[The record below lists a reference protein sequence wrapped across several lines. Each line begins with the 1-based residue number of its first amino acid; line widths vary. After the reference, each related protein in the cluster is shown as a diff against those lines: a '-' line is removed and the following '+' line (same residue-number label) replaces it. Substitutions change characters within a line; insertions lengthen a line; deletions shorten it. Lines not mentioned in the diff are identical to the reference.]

1 MLKSKWSFLDR
12 NKIEA
17 AAKEEEQRIIIL
29 DRELSQLKIQRSTE
43 HSIYKDA
50 IANLHNFR
58 VQKMSRLN
66 SISAVVTLFR
76 DQIHSLDS
84 NSTGITGGVEG
95 TTSPGA
101 EENEVK
107 KKQSGAAA
115 PSIGVISDMGSSS
128 EQDGKKKASVHG
140 NIPAKDDNVGAEDDA
155 LLVFSE
161 DSLKT
166 LQSRTEELK
175 SERAMQKNK
184 FRYLRFSL
192 LNSYSSLK
200 LPTIKSFHYTL

>member
-1 MLKSKWSFLDR
+1 
-12 NKIEA
+12 
-17 AAKEEEQRIIIL
+17 
-29 DRELSQLKIQRSTE
+29 
-43 HSIYKDA
+43 
-50 IANLHNFR
+50 
-58 VQKMSRLN
+58 MSRLN

-84 NSTGITGGVEG
+84 NSTGITSGVEG

-115 PSIGVISDMGSSS
+115 PSIGVISEMGSSS
-128 EQDGKKKASVHG
+128 EQEAKKKASVHG
-140 NIPAKDDNVGAEDDA
+140 NVQGKDENIGAEEDA

-184 FRYLRFSL
+184 FRYLHFSL
-192 LNSYSSLK
+192 L
-200 LPTIKSFHYTL
+200 

>member
-1 MLKSKWSFLDR
+1 
-12 NKIEA
+12 
-17 AAKEEEQRIIIL
+17 
-29 DRELSQLKIQRSTE
+29 
-43 HSIYKDA
+43 
-50 IANLHNFR
+50 
-58 VQKMSRLN
+58 MSRLN

-84 NSTGITGGVEG
+84 NSTGITTGVEG

-115 PSIGVISDMGSSS
+115 PSIGVISEMGTSS
-128 EQDGKKKASVHG
+128 EQEAKKKASVHG
-140 NIPAKDDNVGAEDDA
+140 NIPVKDENVGAEEDA

-184 FRYLRFSL
+184 FRYLHFSL
-192 LNSYSSLK
+192 LHSHSSLK
-200 LPTIKSFHYTL
+200 KNFH